1 MNRIFRVRDVMLTR
15 LFYRLLPVQVA
26 IIAAGSINAIVDGIV
41 AARFIDASTVGVIGL
56 YYTMLRVLEAAGAIL
71 LGGVSVLSGRYLGSG
86 RIDKTRGVCSLGMA
100 AALVFGALLTAVS
113 FIAPGMI
120 ADLLGANA
128 QLRDSLAV
136 YAVGY
141 AIGIIPQLVAQ
152 QIAASLQLERQEKLG
167 QLGIFVMIA
176 VNVALDILFV
186 AVWNMGVRGLALSTS
201 VANWAY
207 FLVIAQYYLTKK
219 AQLKPSLRLI
229 DWRELASVINIG
241 FPNALLVVCLA
252 LRSLVINRI
261 LLTHAGSEG
270 LSALSSFNMVCGLIL
285 AVALGA
291 GALVRMLASVFI
303 GEENRESVLSLI
315 WIVFSWVMLLVLCLT
330 AAVVLLAP
338 KLAMVFFPDTGSEVY
353 RLSRQL
359 FTIYG
364 YCIPATLVCLT
375 YSGYFQAA
383 GHRLFGN
390 LISVTDGFASMV
402 IPAVLL
408 APWLGALGVWLS
420 FPIGLAITLGVC
432 MLYAVI
438 RNRRWPR
445 KLDEWL
451 LLPADF
457 GASERLVLE
466 LHDMKDVTRTAERV
480 QAFCDAHGIAR
491 KTGAHAGL
499 CLEEMAGN
507 IVRHGFHADR
517 KAHIIEVRV
526 VLQSDDVVLRIKD
539 DCRPFN
545 PREWVDMTAVG
556 DDPFANVGIRLVYRL
571 ASEVEYQNL
580 LGLNVLTIRLAD
592 AK

>member
-1 MNRIFRVRDVMLTR
+1 
-15 LFYRLLPVQVA
+15 
-26 IIAAGSINAIVDGIV
+26 
-41 AARFIDASTVGVIGL
+41 
-56 YYTMLRVLEAAGAIL
+56 MLRVLEAAGAIL
-71 LGGVSVLSGRYLGSG
+71 LGGVSALSGRYLGSG
-86 RIDKTRGVCSLGMA
+86 RIDKTRGVCSLGM
-100 AALVFGALLTAVS
+100 
-113 FIAPGMI
+113 
-120 ADLLGANA
+120 
-128 QLRDSLAV
+128 
-136 YAVGY
+136 
-141 AIGIIPQLVAQ
+141 
-152 QIAASLQLERQEKLG
+152 
-167 QLGIFVMIA
+167 
-176 VNVALDILFV
+176 
-186 AVWNMGVRGLALSTS
+186 
-201 VANWAY
+201 
-207 FLVIAQYYLTKK
+207 
-219 AQLKPSLRLI
+219 
-229 DWRELASVINIG
+229 
-241 FPNALLVVCLA
+241 
-252 LRSLVINRI
+252 
-261 LLTHAGSEG
+261 
-270 LSALSSFNMVCGLIL
+270 
-285 AVALGA
+285 A

-330 AAVVLLAP
+330 AVVVLLAP

-359 FTIYG
+359 FAIYG
-364 YCIPATLVCLT
+364 YCIPATLVSLT

-390 LISVTDGFASMV
+390 LISVTDGFVSMV

-466 LHDMKDVTRTAERV
+466 LRV
-480 QAFCDAHGIAR
+480 AC

-526 VLQSDDVVLRIKD
+526 VLQSDDVVLRVKD
-539 DCRPFN
+539 DCTRTC
-545 PREWVDMTAVG
+545 WG
-556 DDPFANVGIRLVYRL
+556 
-571 ASEVEYQNL
+571 
-580 LGLNVLTIRLAD
+580 
-592 AK
+592 

>member
-1 MNRIFRVRDVMLTR
+1 
-15 LFYRLLPVQVA
+15 
-26 IIAAGSINAIVDGIV
+26 
-41 AARFIDASTVGVIGL
+41 
-56 YYTMLRVLEAAGAIL
+56 MLRVLEAAGAIL

-100 AALVFGALLTAVS
+100 AALV
-113 FIAPGMI
+113 
-120 ADLLGANA
+120 
-128 QLRDSLAV
+128 
-136 YAVGY
+136 
-141 AIGIIPQLVAQ
+141 
-152 QIAASLQLERQEKLG
+152 
-167 QLGIFVMIA
+167 
-176 VNVALDILFV
+176 
-186 AVWNMGVRGLALSTS
+186 
-201 VANWAY
+201 
-207 FLVIAQYYLTKK
+207 
-219 AQLKPSLRLI
+219 
-229 DWRELASVINIG
+229 
-241 FPNALLVVCLA
+241 
-252 LRSLVINRI
+252 
-261 LLTHAGSEG
+261 
-270 LSALSSFNMVCGLIL
+270 
-285 AVALGA
+285 
-291 GALVRMLASVFI
+291 RMLASVFI

-315 WIVFSWVMLLVLCLT
+315 WIVFSWIMLLVLCLT
-330 AAVVLLAP
+330 AVVVLLAP
-338 KLAMVFFPDTGSEVY
+338 KLAMVFFRDTGSEVY

-466 LHDMKDVTRTAERV
+466 LHDMKDGTRTAERV

-545 PREWVDMTAVG
+545 PREWVEMTAVG

>member
-113 FIAPGMI
+113 FIAPSMI

-261 LLTHAGSEG
+261 LLTYAGSDG

-315 WIVFSWVMLLVLCLT
+315 WIVFSWIMLLVLCLS
-330 AAVVLLAP
+330 AVVVLLAP